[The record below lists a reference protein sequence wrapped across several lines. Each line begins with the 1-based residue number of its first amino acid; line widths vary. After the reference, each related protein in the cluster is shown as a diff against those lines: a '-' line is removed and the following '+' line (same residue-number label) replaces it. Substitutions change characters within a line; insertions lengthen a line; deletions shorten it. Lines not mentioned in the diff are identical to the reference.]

1 MIGVVL
7 FVKGQNGT
15 IRLLKNQLAPVFR
28 RTLSDRLALNVP
40 LIIGL
45 VQREGCAV
53 DCFAVLVDLLD
64 LGRRQ
69 GGEVELEL
77 HVRCARA
84 ALQIEETQLVLG
96 AAAEGVAGKVGGG
109 TGSLELRLDV
119 GRFEDLLGSICTI
132 NMTDFH
138 FAGSKVDLKRCL
150 LVNATQ
156 VTHEHAVDVDPHV
169 IVARELKDH
178 VLVLVGLAVCGLDKL
193 RGHGH
198 AKVMVEIRASIND
211 LFRGEVV
218 AVLIKN
224 LACRVKGE
232 ELAQIGFAT
241 RIALIYARF
250 IVDVKG
256 ISREVIHS
264 VVAVRAVRVVDVIAI
279 LELEETLHVVVDG
292 FAVLA
297 VIVKEIGQRLIGV
310 VSALALGGVGASLDL
325 RIALYKL
332 VLNKLKATVASS
344 TDFARPLV
352 NARAGTTIELELMV
366 FIDAGVVIL
375 VVVVYIG
382 GIVVIAIHDP
392 VVKQIDRGAGRIHRL
407 YGMVAHGSRCTRRTK
422 QERTRR
428 QRDGQNL

>member
-1 MIGVVL
+1 
-7 FVKGQNGT
+7 
-15 IRLLKNQLAPVFR
+15 
-28 RTLSDRLALNVP
+28 
-40 LIIGL
+40 
-45 VQREGCAV
+45 
-53 DCFAVLVDLLD
+53 
-64 LGRRQ
+64 
-69 GGEVELEL
+69 
-77 HVRCARA
+77 
-84 ALQIEETQLVLG
+84 
-96 AAAEGVAGKVGGG
+96 
-109 TGSLELRLDV
+109 
-119 GRFEDLLGSICTI
+119 
-132 NMTDFH
+132 MTDFH

-392 VVKQIDRGAGRIHRL
+392 VVEQVNRL
-407 YGMVAHGSRCTRRTK
+407 HGMVAHGSRRARRTK
-422 QERTRR
+422 HERARR